1 MNLIIASKE
10 DSASINLRDRLL
22 EMSVWK
28 AEGEYDNNTLW
39 KLTKNYG
46 EFCKKNTRLITIN
59 KIHIHAEKI
68 DEIWVEKTGID
79 IDNIIFLSRHKA
91 ASGKPSLTVHPVGNW
106 GVAEYGGIEG
116 EVSGTA
122 PNWMTGLLLNINKN
136 KVDGYEVCFE
146 ATHHGPLLKT
156 PTMFLEI
163 GSTESEWEKREPA
176 EALIKSLLN
185 LKTVSG
191 VNVIGLGGGHY
202 TPRFTEAAL
211 THEVCF
217 GHMIANY
224 GIPHLTEVI
233 VLKAIE
239 TSNAEGIYFH
249 RKGMKKTEYKKWKEW
264 AEENEIKVFK
274 QSDYNL
280 RSLSL

>member
-28 AEGEYDNNTLW
+28 ADGEFDNNTLW

-91 ASGKPSLTVHPVGNW
+91 ASGKPSLTVHPIGNW

-224 GIPHLTEVI
+224 GIPHLTEGI

-264 AEENEIKVFK
+264 AEKKGIKVFN
-274 QSDYNL
+274 QSDYNT
-280 RSLSL
+280 RSLSS

>member
-28 AEGEYDNNTLW
+28 AEGEFDNNTLW

-91 ASGKPSLTVHPVGNW
+91 ASGKPSLTVHPIGNW

-224 GIPHLTEVI
+224 GIPHLTEGI

-264 AEENEIKVFK
+264 AEKKGIKVFN
-274 QSDYNL
+274 QSDYNT
-280 RSLSL
+280 RSLSS